1 MREDIEIEAIHHHP
15 ANTICDGC
23 HDQMIEMGST
33 IVREEA
39 KFIPAKMMKVQHIEH
54 AYECKMQKRF
64 ITKGQIKRGKAPQ
77 PPIQRSIASPSV
89 LAKVM
94 YDKFSQYLPLYR
106 QVKEWER
113 YTRTRMIRTFPL
125 GHSCLTRLA
134 IAYLR
139 TNEVFDDG

>member
-1 MREDIEIEAIHHHP
+1 M
-15 ANTICDGC
+15 N
-23 HDQMIEMGST
+23 
-33 IVREEA
+33 V
-39 KFIPAKMMKVQHIEH
+39 
-54 AYECKMQKRF
+54 KMQKRF

-113 YTRTRMIRTFPL
+113 YGLNTNDKNLPIGSFVPHTI
-125 GHSCLTRLA
+125 GYCLF
-134 IAYLR
+134 
-139 TNEVFDDG
+139 TNE

>member
-1 MREDIEIEAIHHHP
+1 M
-15 ANTICDGC
+15 N
-23 HDQMIEMGST
+23 
-33 IVREEA
+33 V
-39 KFIPAKMMKVQHIEH
+39 
-54 AYECKMQKRF
+54 KMQKRF

-113 YTRTRMIRTFPL
+113 YTRTRMIRTFPI
-125 GHSCLTRLA
+125 GSFVPHTIGYCLF
-134 IAYLR
+134 
-139 TNEVFDDG
+139 TNE